1 MNNNK
6 KQKIVDALINA
17 GKGANLNSL
26 ANTLSWVQ
34 FEIPG
39 INSAEDSL
47 HYEIRWSKFKDNAS
61 GHDGKTLY
69 IELHAE
75 KHKCAKKYKAI
86 AKAKGL
92 GRLEYFFYDSNRYVG
107 FRIKGIKYDL
117 SQVLN
122 RINGRNSLIHNIIQ
136 DVLSLDV
143 ECKRNGFY

>member
-1 MNNNK
+1 MNNKK

-39 INSAEDSL
+39 VNSTEDSL

-75 KHKCAKKYKAI
+75 KHNCAKKYKHI
-86 AKAKGL
+86 AMTKGL
-92 GRLEYFFYDSNRYVG
+92 GRLEYFFYNSNRYVG
-107 FRIKGIKYDL
+107 FRIKGINYDL
-117 SQVLN
+117 DQVLS
-122 RINGRNSLIHNIIQ
+122 RINGGNSLIHNIIQ
-136 DVLSLDV
+136 DVLSLNV

>member
-1 MNNNK
+1 MNNKK

-39 INSAEDSL
+39 VNSTEDSL

-75 KHKCAKKYKAI
+75 KHNCAKKYKHI
-86 AKAKGL
+86 AMTKGL
-92 GRLEYFFYDSNRYVG
+92 GRLEYFFYNSNRYVG
-107 FRIKGIKYDL
+107 FRIKGINYDL
-117 SQVLN
+117 DQVLS
-122 RINGRNSLIHNIIQ
+122 RINGGNSLIHNIIQ

>member
-1 MNNNK
+1 MNNK
-6 KQKIVDALINA
+6 EKQKIVEALINA
-17 GKGANLNSL
+17 GKGFNLNPL

-39 INSAEDSL
+39 VNSTEDSL
-47 HYEIRWSKFKDNAS
+47 HYEIRWSRFKDDAS

-75 KHKCAKKYKAI
+75 KHNCAKKYKGI
-86 AKAKGL
+86 AKIKGF
-92 GRLEYFFYDSNRYVG
+92 GRLEYFFYGSNRYVG

-117 SQVLN
+117 DQVLN
-122 RINGRNSLIHNIIQ
+122 RINGGNSLIHNIIQ